1 MMTDSRSRPPV
12 PHGARVALVVNPAA
26 RQGHDRDAVDD
37 MARQFGERFTVEI
50 VTPPTADA
58 VEAGVRAASATHDA
72 IVVVGGDGTINRAA
86 NGLAGSALPLG
97 IVPMGTGN
105 DFAQDRGIPTAPA
118 RAVRRILDG
127 RTTAVDL
134 VRVNGRVYCTV
145 GVIGIAA
152 DGALTV
158 AGLTD
163 PGSLV
168 RPAVRLLGDSAY
180 RAAGLWHVLKPGS
193 FAEVL
198 TVTAEGGGVVL
209 PPTRVHGVFVTNT
222 SRLGGGLVVPV
233 GADPSDGIM
242 EIAAVPRM
250 PRARLLS
257 AFARFASGRPLRPD
271 TLRVWRGT
279 RAVIA
284 CPRAVRFSADG
295 DFICESDRF
304 DLEVLPG
311 ALTLIA

>member
-1 MMTDSRSRPPV
+1 MTTDPCSRPPV
-12 PHGARVALVVNPAA
+12 PRGARVALVVNPAA
-26 RQGHDRDAVDD
+26 RQGHDRDAVDA
-37 MARQFGERFTVEI
+37 MARQFGERFAVDV

-58 VEAGVRAASATHDA
+58 VETGVRAASATHDA
-72 IVVVGGDGTINRAA
+72 IVVVGGDGTINRAV
-86 NGLAGSALPLG
+86 NGLVSSMVPLG

-152 DGALTV
+152 DSALTV
-158 AGLTD
+158 ADLTG
-163 PGSLV
+163 PGSFA
-168 RPAVRLLGDSAY
+168 RPAVRFLGDSAY

-193 FAEVL
+193 FAEAL
-198 TVTAEGGGVVL
+198 TVTAAQGEVVL
-209 PPTRVHGVFVTNT
+209 PPTPAHGVFVTNT

-257 AFARFASGRPLRPD
+257 AFARFASGRPLQPG
-271 TLRVWRGT
+271 TLRVWRAA
-279 RAVIA
+279 RATIT

-311 ALTLIA
+311 ALTLIT